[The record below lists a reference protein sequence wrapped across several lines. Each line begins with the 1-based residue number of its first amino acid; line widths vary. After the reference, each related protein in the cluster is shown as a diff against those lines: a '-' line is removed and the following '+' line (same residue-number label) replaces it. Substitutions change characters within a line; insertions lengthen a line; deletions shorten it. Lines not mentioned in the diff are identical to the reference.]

1 MAETGP
7 ISNRSG
13 KSTPAHIPDKL
24 YFRIGEVTGITDLPA
39 YVLRFWESEF
49 PEIRPKRTESGQR
62 LYRKPDIE
70 TILCIKDLLYDKKF
84 TIEGARQ
91 HLRQL
96 RQSSKR
102 PSADRASP
110 EKSRPEKSTTN
121 TLLAEIR
128 TELRAIRDLL
138 AE

>member
-7 ISNRSG
+7 MSNRSG
-13 KSTPAHIPDKL
+13 GPAHIPDKL

-62 LYRKPDIE
+62 LYRKSDIE
-70 TILCIKDLLYDKKF
+70 TILLVKELLYDKKF

-102 PSADRASP
+102 SSAERASPEIASP
-110 EKSRPEKSTTN
+110 EKSSTSA
-121 TLLAEIR
+121 LLAEIR
-128 TELRAIRDLL
+128 AELRAIRDLL